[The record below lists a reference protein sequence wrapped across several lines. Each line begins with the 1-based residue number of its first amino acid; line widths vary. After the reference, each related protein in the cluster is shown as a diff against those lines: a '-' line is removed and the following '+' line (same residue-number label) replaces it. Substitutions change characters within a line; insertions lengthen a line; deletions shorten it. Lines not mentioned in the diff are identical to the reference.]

1 MYLCAIFLEMAAI
14 KKKKDEV
21 STEQKIIAAAR
32 NLFTQKGFDAVKTR
46 DIAKEAGI
54 NLALLNYYFRSKE
67 KLFEIIMLENM
78 QKFFQGFSIIVNDEK
93 TTYTKKI
100 AQIVNNYI
108 DMLLLAPDT
117 PLFVLS
123 QARSNPQKI
132 VARKIFLSSFFMKQ
146 IQDAIKSGEIAQVNI
161 MHLMMNIVSMSIF
174 PFIARPMFL
183 NKEGGV
189 TQEQFIEI
197 MQERKRLI
205 PKWVEATLKV
215 K

>member
-1 MYLCAIFLEMAAI
+1 MCHISLEMAAI

-21 STEQKIIAAAR
+21 STEQKIIAVAR

-67 KLFEIIMLENM
+67 KLFEMIMLENM

-100 AQIVNNYI
+100 EQIVNNYI

-197 MQERKRLI
+197 MHERKRLI
-205 PKWVEATLKV
+205 PKWIEATLKV